1 MSDEL
6 DEDQARFLGNVI
18 GYSRS
23 PGGGLRGEPEALTE
37 AEQRALTEAA
47 RRRALEERIRTRQA
61 SAGEIAR
68 ELEHIDARARYLR
81 RQLRRLSRA

>member
-1 MSDEL
+1 VSDEL
-6 DEDQARFLGNVI
+6 GEDQPRFLGNVI

-47 RRRALEERIRTRQA
+47 HRRALEERIRTRQA
-61 SAGEIAR
+61 SAGRSPASWSTSTPR
-68 ELEHIDARARYLR
+68 SLLGASSGA
-81 RQLRRLSRA
+81 